1 MNNRNAESLRGITT
15 LLWCSLCFACVY
27 VTGTESQPWGLCTG
41 GRIFLTCWVT
51 WSEKL
56 SGSAF
61 HSIHWAITFGFWAHL
76 SLLSGLKGSHSGQDG
91 TIDTMRFVSFFCML
105 RTPSFNQSCFAYQF
119 LYPGPWEDL
128 CFYISTNSETLNSHL
143 NSSGTCCRQIWS
155 IYPAFSLLHWLIL

>member
-1 MNNRNAESLRGITT
+1 MNHRNAVIKRYQHYCGALYGSLVSK
-15 LLWCSLCFACVY
+15 L
-27 VTGTESQPWGLCTG
+27 QHPGLCTG
-41 GRIFLTCWVT
+41 GRTLLITAGWVT

-61 HSIHWAITFGFWAHL
+61 HSVHWTITFGFWTHL
-76 SLLSGLKGSHSGQDG
+76 SLLSGFKGSHSGQDG
-91 TIDTMRFVSFFCML
+91 TIDIMRVVSFFCML

-119 LYPGPWEDL
+119 LYLGPWVDH

-155 IYPAFSLLHWLIL
+155 IYPTFSLLHWLIL